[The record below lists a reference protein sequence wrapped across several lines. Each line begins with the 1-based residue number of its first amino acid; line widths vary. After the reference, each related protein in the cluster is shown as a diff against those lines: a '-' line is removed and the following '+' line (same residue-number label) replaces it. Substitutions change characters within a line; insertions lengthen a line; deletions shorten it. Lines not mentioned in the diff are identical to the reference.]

1 MALDT
6 ATACRF
12 VGFTRSWINED
23 LESNRPL
30 LPKLELDL
38 GKASYTTQAGHT
50 HRLCPVFK
58 FIGFLL
64 PRRLHKIQIS
74 VQWGSGQISFKIQ
87 IT

>member
-38 GKASYTTQAGHT
+38 GKATTKCKLLEHDTSYYDMIPAT
-50 HRLCPVFK
+50 RN
-58 FIGFLL
+58 
-64 PRRLHKIQIS
+64 
-74 VQWGSGQISFKIQ
+74 
-87 IT
+87 